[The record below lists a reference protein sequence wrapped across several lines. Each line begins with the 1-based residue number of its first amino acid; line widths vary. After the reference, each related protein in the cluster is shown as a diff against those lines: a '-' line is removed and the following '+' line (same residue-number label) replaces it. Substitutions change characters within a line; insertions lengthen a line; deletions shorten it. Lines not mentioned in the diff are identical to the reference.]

1 MKFDVY
7 CDESRPDL
15 FSSASPPAIYLVIGS
30 LWAHREDRDALKTA
44 IHALRNKHRVGAE
57 FKWQKVSASRMPFYE
72 ELVTLFF
79 SAGDRLHFRCIA
91 VDHTKVDLGKY
102 HKDDQELG
110 FYKFY
115 YQLLHHWILD
125 FNEYAIF
132 CDHKQNRDMRRLHAL
147 HRCLANTNLSATIAS
162 VQAIPSDES
171 VMVQF
176 ADLLTG
182 AAAASLNKSLTP
194 GSDRQCLAA
203 FLASKLGRPVAPT
216 WKSEPKF
223 NVFAIDLKGGW

>member
-15 FSSASPPAIYLVIGS
+15 FGSKAPPATYLVIGS
-30 LWAHREDRDALKTA
+30 LWSHREDRDMLKTE
-44 IHALRNKHRVGAE
+44 IHALRDKHKVGPE
-57 FKWQKVSASRMPFYE
+57 FKWQKVSTSRMPFYE
-72 ELVTLFF
+72 ELVALFF
-79 SAGDRLHFRCIA
+79 SQGDRLRFRCIA
-91 VDHTKVDLGKY
+91 VDRNKVNLLQY
-102 HKDDQELG
+102 HNNDQELG

-132 CDHKQNRDMRRLHAL
+132 CDYKRNRDMRRLHVL
-147 HRCLANTNLSATIAS
+147 QRCLGYTNLSATVLT
-162 VQAIPSDES
+162 VQATPSHES

-182 AAAASLNKSLTP
+182 AASARLNNSLADDSARHQLVN
-194 GSDRQCLAA
+194 
-203 FLASKLGRPVAPT
+203 FLEAKLGRPVAPT

-223 NVFAIDLKGGW
+223 NVFAIDPKGGW